1 MASKAERINARI
13 VRKVL
18 TMRAT
23 VWGRT
28 GGSGAFNNALRT
40 DLPCRLD
47 TVNIQPAATSTERT
61 ALASLR
67 TFMWDTTYTLPE
79 QGTQI
84 EITNVPIYATQRWNV
99 QAGTLVP
106 HRAAP
111 IKVDVQGNP
120 GSLGSA
126 QELAT
131 PIRAFTEN
139 AENDVRARL
148 GDG

>member
-1 MASKAERINARI
+1 MASRADRINARI

-99 QAGTLVP
+99 QAGTFRPSIL
-106 HRAAP
+106 
-111 IKVDVQGNP
+111 P
-120 GSLGSA
+120 GSDG
-126 QELAT
+126 
-131 PIRAFTEN
+131 PIAVEI
-139 AENDVRARL
+139 DVRRAS
-148 GDG
+148 

>member
-1 MASKAERINARI
+1 MASKADRINARI

-47 TVNIQPAATSTERT
+47 TLSALSPVATSTERT

-99 QAGTLVP
+99 QAGTFRP
-106 HRAAP
+106 AIP
-111 IKVDVQGNP
+111 P
-120 GSLGSA
+120 GFDGPVA
-126 QELAT
+126 IEC
-131 PIRAFTEN
+131 
-139 AENDVRARL
+139 DVRR
-148 GDG
+148 GS